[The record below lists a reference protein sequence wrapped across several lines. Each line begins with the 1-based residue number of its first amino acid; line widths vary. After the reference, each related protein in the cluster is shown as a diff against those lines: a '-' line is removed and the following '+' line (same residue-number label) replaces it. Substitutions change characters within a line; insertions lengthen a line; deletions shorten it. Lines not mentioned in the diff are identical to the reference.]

1 MALSPQRRRSSARLL
16 EACTKT
22 ENPVRGPR
30 LPKEEHKES
39 TLLKRDQTFTRPDYD
54 CVHESQEDVQVNDG
68 HVAEDGVLDHDGD
81 PGCVE
86 DGEVQGAS
94 VRQQG
99 LGFRGWVVTK
109 TTFPNVWG
117 PCKRY
122 VSVV

>member
-1 MALSPQRRRSSARLL
+1 M
-16 EACTKT
+16 
-22 ENPVRGPR
+22 
-30 LPKEEHKES
+30 
-39 TLLKRDQTFTRPDYD
+39 
-54 CVHESQEDVQVNDG
+54 NDG

-117 PCKRY
+117 PLQKVRIGGL
-122 VSVV
+122 SHLLLEGQHTNSIWRSLQQKP